1 MTIRGCWRG
10 FVLLDAAGV
19 PILTIQTPERAP
31 MQSTNHT
38 SRATTQQRPVKASGW
53 MVAALAMHL
62 LVASMASAASTCSET
77 IERTRVTRISH
88 SVAQA
93 IRDLVD
99 HQQSESVWVVRDAE
113 DAPIG
118 AMLSAGDDHAE
129 SGSMLHAWLLNL
141 PPPSA

>member
-1 MTIRGCWRG
+1 MRIRGCWRG

-19 PILTIQTPERAP
+19 PILTVRIP
-31 MQSTNHT
+31 MKSMNDT

-88 SVAQA
+88 TVAQA

-99 HQQSESVWVVRDAE
+99 HQQSESVRVFRDAE

-118 AMLSAGDDHAE
+118 AMLSAGNDFAG
-129 SGSMLHAWLLNL
+129 SSSMLHAWLLNL